1 MLRGNGSPKFGASAA
16 ILPGSKT
23 GPHLARKLADSTVER
38 FRRRLTEE
46 RDRLRALLAEHEQ
59 EREEARLSET
69 SAERTPDPNTAEG
82 GSMAF
87 EFEKDLSID
96 ANAEDLLRKVEHAL
110 ERIDAGSYG
119 ICENCGNPIPVA
131 RLTALPYA
139 TTDVECARR

>member
-1 MLRGNGSPKFGASAA
+1 M
-16 ILPGSKT
+16 
-23 GPHLARKLADSTVER
+23 ARKLADSTVER

-110 ERIDAGSYG
+110 ERVDSGTYG
-119 ICENCGNPIPVA
+119 ICENCGSPIPVA